1 MSVVGGTKLIAISRP
16 LRKCCLTRG
25 NFMVFCKKV
34 NGNSADSL
42 VIHNSDLNVAEK
54 FYRFLSVGLY
64 RYF

>member
-1 MSVVGGTKLIAISRP
+1 
-16 LRKCCLTRG
+16 
-25 NFMVFCKKV
+25 MVFCKKV